1 MLHFAGRRLLAAI
14 PLLFVVPLLVF
25 SLIELAP
32 GDQAV
37 VLAGD
42 EPTPERIAAIR
53 EELNLDAPVL
63 LRYLI
68 WVGKAI
74 HGDLGTSFLSNQTVT
89 SLLFRR
95 MGTTMSLVLV
105 AMVFAVVIGATLAL
119 IATLRSGGVIDRLVN
134 WLASISIAV
143 PGFWF
148 GIVLASVFA
157 VSLQMFPAF
166 GYEPLSEG
174 FWPWLSHLVLP
185 GIALGLLPA
194 AEVTLQLRSSLSEV
208 MKKDYVLNAEAKGLS
223 WSSVVFK
230 HSLKNACIPV
240 ITVFGFRVA
249 EVLAG
254 SVTIEMIYNMPGL
267 GRTAVEAVQ
276 ERDIPVLL
284 GFVLFSTT
292 IVILVNLIVDISY
305 GYFNPKVR
313 S

>member
-1 MLHFAGRRLLAAI
+1 MLRYAGRRLLAAI

-25 SLIELAP
+25 VLIEFAP
-32 GDQAV
+32 GDPAA

-42 EPTPERIAAIR
+42 EPTPERVEAIR
-53 EELNLDAPVL
+53 EELNLNDPVL
-63 LRYLI
+63 LRYLMWI
-68 WVGKAI
+68 GDVVR
-74 HGDLGTSFLSNQTVT
+74 GDLGTSFLSDQTVT
-89 SLLFRR
+89 ELLTRR
-95 MGTTMSLVLV
+95 MATTMSLVLV
-105 AMVFAVVIGATLAL
+105 AMIFAIVLGATLAL
-119 IATLRSGGVIDRLVN
+119 VATLRSGGIVDRVVN
-134 WLASISIAV
+134 WFASISIAI

-148 GIVLASVFA
+148 GLVLASVFA
-157 VSLQMFPAF
+157 VGLQMFPAF
-166 GYEPLSEG
+166 GYQPLSDG
-174 FWPWLSHLVLP
+174 FWPWLSHLILP

-194 AEVTLQLRSSLSEV
+194 AEVTLQLRSALGQV
-208 MKKDYVLNAEAKGLS
+208 MRTDYILNAEAKGLS
-223 WSSVVFK
+223 RASVVFK

-240 ITVFGFRVA
+240 ITVLGFRVA

-276 ERDIPVLL
+276 GRDVPVLL

-292 IVILVNLIVDISY
+292 IVVLVNLIVDISY

>member
-1 MLHFAGRRLLAAI
+1 MIRYASRRLLAAI

-25 SLIELAP
+25 ALIELAP
-32 GDQAV
+32 GDPAV

-42 EPTPERIAAIR
+42 EPTPERVEAIR
-53 EELNLDAPVL
+53 EELNLNAPVL
-63 LRYLI
+63 VRYAM
-68 WVGKAI
+68 WVGDVLR
-74 HGDLGTSFLSNQTVT
+74 GDLGTSFLSDQTVIE
-89 SLLFRR
+89 LLTRR
-95 MGTTMSLVLV
+95 MATTMSLVLV
-105 AMVFAVVIGATLAL
+105 AMIFAVVLGATLAL
-119 IATLRSGGVIDRLVN
+119 VATLRSGGIVDRFVN
-134 WLASISIAV
+134 GLASIAIAI

-148 GIVLASVFA
+148 GLVLASVFA
-157 VSLQMFPAF
+157 VGLQMFPAF
-166 GYEPLSEG
+166 GYQPLADG

-194 AEVTLQLRSSLSEV
+194 AEVTLQLRSALGQV
-208 MKKDYVLNAEAKGLS
+208 MKSDYVLNAEAKGLS
-223 WSSVVFK
+223 RSSVVFK

-240 ITVFGFRVA
+240 VTVLGFRVA

-267 GRTAVEAVQ
+267 GRTAIEAVQ
-276 ERDIPVLL
+276 GRDIPVLL

-292 IVILVNLIVDISY
+292 VVVLVNLIVDISY